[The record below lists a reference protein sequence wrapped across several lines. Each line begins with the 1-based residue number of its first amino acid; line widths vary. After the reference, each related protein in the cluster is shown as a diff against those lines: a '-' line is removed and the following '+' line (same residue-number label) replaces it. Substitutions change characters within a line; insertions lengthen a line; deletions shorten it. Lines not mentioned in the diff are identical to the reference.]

1 MKNSGKIEIKRPL
14 KARKIFLLNWKSSTG
29 KAKWKVLLYNYVN
42 LLSRNYLNRKRQFQ
56 MEMLKMK

>member
-14 KARKIFLLNWKSSTG
+14 KAKRTYLLNWKNLTG